1 MKGDWI
7 MIGVIGILL
16 CIVCGMVSMKNGVI
30 KPDTFYIALSIYV
43 TGLLIR
49 EGKRAEENRT
59 QKSNNGGVEK

>member
-1 MKGDWI
+1 

-16 CIVCGMVSMKNGVI
+16 CIVSGMISMKNGVI

-49 EGKRAEENRT
+49 ESKRAEENRT
-59 QKSNNGGVEK
+59 QKKQ